1 MLKSPERRGFDA
13 KFAALF
19 SIDPDSVIAESDR
32 HAKSIKD
39 VGIGGVIRFDRK
51 VYVVQKTATY
61 TETKEDYSAK
71 KKPYVATEL
80 VLFCLATGET
90 HYIEW
95 AEDDGLNIS
104 FVERKLTKD
113 EMNRRLHDDEGKPF
127 EIDEDIDEACE
138 NKWGIMFDRR
148 LYGFDDWWPAR
159 FDSSDGR
166 SYKAYLYEFGSD
178 EIGWL
183 TIEGWKDGKGWDYE
197 GYLSQTVSEREV
209 EIISLGN

>member
-1 MLKSPERRGFDA
+1 MLEPTERRGYDA
-13 KFAALF
+13 QFAALF
-19 SIDPDSVIAESDR
+19 SIDPGLVIAESDR

-61 TETKEDYSAK
+61 TETNEKYTKDKGYI
-71 KKPYVATEL
+71 ATEL

-95 AEDDGLNIS
+95 AEDDGLEIS
-104 FVERKLTKD
+104 FVERKLTKN
-113 EMNRRLHDDEGKPF
+113 EMNRRLHDDEGQPF
-127 EIDEDIDEACE
+127 DIDEDIDEACE
-138 NKWGIMFDRR
+138 KGWGIMFDRR
-148 LYGFDDWWPAR
+148 LYDFDDWWPAR

-166 SYKAYLYEFGSD
+166 SHQAYIYEFGS
-178 EIGWL
+178 EEVGWL
-183 TIEGWKDGKGWDYE
+183 SIEGWKDGKGWDYE

-209 EIISLGN
+209 EIISLGH